1 MFEGSIGR
9 FSLLVV
15 TSLTSLS
22 MAWLQSS
29 PPSNAQSG
37 CKSAPNVAPSL
48 EKRVIHS
55 SPFGFKFSIPA
66 NYRTIQKVD
75 RYSTGDVTIIFVV
88 NPSEFEFLEC
98 KRKAGQPTEIN
109 AQATVVIAPAQGS
122 DILSHIDKMGSRDQ
136 WVQKELIAS
145 GLSTKIEKS
154 TVANQPAI
162 VRNAVGMYTTKVTD
176 FLTGDRRYAISVS
189 VSYNTDTQGRVSAIA
204 KANAAIHRQILTTFT
219 FEN

>member
-1 MFEGSIGR
+1 MFEASR
-9 FSLLVV
+9 LSLLIA
-15 TSLTSLS
+15 TSLTSLAIS
-22 MAWLQSS
+22 FLQS
-29 PPSNAQSG
+29 PLLVKAQSG
-37 CKSAPNVAPSL
+37 CKSAPNVAPSS

-122 DILSHIDKMGSRDQ
+122 NILSHIDKMGGRDQ
-136 WVQKELIAS
+136 WVKKELIAS

-154 TVANQPAI
+154 TVANQPAVI
-162 VRNAVGMYTTKVTD
+162 RNAVGMYTTKVAD
-176 FLTGDRRYAISVS
+176 FLTGDRRYAVSVS
-189 VSYNTDTQGRVSAIA
+189 VPYNTDPQGRVSAIA
-204 KANAAIHRQILTTFT
+204 KTNAAIHSQILTTFA